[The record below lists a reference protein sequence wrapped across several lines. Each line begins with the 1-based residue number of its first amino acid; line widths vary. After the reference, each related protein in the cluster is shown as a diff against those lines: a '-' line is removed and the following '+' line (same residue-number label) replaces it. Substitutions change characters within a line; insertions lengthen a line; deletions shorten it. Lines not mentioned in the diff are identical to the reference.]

1 MPYNNEMNRDI
12 ARQLNTINERF
23 ATLYAYSPVD
33 GRGGY
38 EGGAAGVLFQTA
50 SASKRDGEDNMYNNQ
65 MNLPNVYHYGN
76 DSEGMDGG
84 NAFAKGTFRDTGFGE
99 SLGAGKATGEFDK
112 DNIVGYGNGVVGAG
126 MEGGTFWDTLG
137 DIGNT
142 ALKFAPLLLALGK
155 PTGGS
160 HAEDI
165 GKAFKETMEGAGISG
180 GNFWNDFIKGI
191 GDVAD
196 VAGKIVPVA
205 MKVFG
210 KGDVGEAQI
219 TPSGGKK
226 RGRPKKCEGSGL
238 KEDIK
243 KATKFGADIITEMK
257 TNPTEAKKKLEK
269 IANTSV
275 GDIISMTKKGGA
287 ILGNPDGYP
296 RQGNS
301 QRVAGRGRPKVSGKN
316 GDLLAMAS
324 PDLANGTPPTAQLR
338 GSYGGVKPTKEEKK
352 MIRDVKKM
360 MGKGEKILPGACRME
375 ASGVSGGK
383 GGRSKRAEIVKKI
396 MKERGVKMIEASK
409 IVKKEG
415 LYKP

>member
-1 MPYNNEMNRDI
+1 MPYNNQMNRDI
-12 ARQLNTINERF
+12 ANHLNTINERF

-65 MNLPNVYHYGN
+65 MHLPNVYHYGN
-76 DSEGMDGG
+76 DSEGMAGG
-84 NAFAKGTFRDTGFGE
+84 NAFAEGTFRDTGFGE

-160 HAEDI
+160 HGEDV

-219 TPSGGKK
+219 TPNRDGAGKK
-226 RGRPKKCEGSGL
+226 RGRPKGSGI
-238 KEDIK
+238 KEDVK
-243 KATKFGADIITEMK
+243 KYVEAVKDNI
-257 TNPTEAKKKLEK
+257 AKKE
-269 IANTSV
+269 
-275 GDIISMTKKGGA
+275 KKGGA

-301 QRVAGRGRPKVSGKN
+301 QRLAGRGMTGKN
-316 GDLLAMAS
+316 GDLLAMPS

-338 GSYGGVKPTKEEKK
+338 GSYGGAKTKLTKEEKK
-352 MIRDVKKM
+352 IIKEAKKM
-360 MGKGEKILPGACRME
+360 MGKGKKILPGVCRME
-375 ASGVSGGK
+375 EKEEKKEGGVK
-383 GGRSKRAEIVKKI
+383 GGRSKRAEIVKEY
-396 MKERGVKMIEASK
+396 MKNHGCKMIEASRK
-409 IVKKEG
+409 VKELG
-415 LYKP
+415 LYKKE

>member
-1 MPYNNEMNRDI
+1 MPYNNAYNRDI
-12 ARQLNTINERF
+12 ANHLNTINERF

-38 EGGAAGVLFQTA
+38 SGGAAGVLFQTA

-65 MNLPNVYHYGN
+65 MHLPNVYSYGN
-76 DSEGMDGG
+76 DSEGMAGG
-84 NAFAKGTFRDTGFGE
+84 NAFAEGTFRDTGFGE

-112 DNIVGYGNGVVGAG
+112 DNIVGYGNGVIGAG

-165 GKAFKETMEGAGISG
+165 GKAFKETMEGAGLSG

-226 RGRPKKCEGSGL
+226 RGRPKGSGL

-269 IANTSV
+269 IINTNV
-275 GDIISMTKKGGA
+275 GDILSMKKGGA

-301 QRVAGRGRPKVSGKN
+301 QRLAGRGKTGKN
-316 GDLLAMAS
+316 GDLLAMPS
-324 PDLANGTPPTAQLR
+324 PDLANGTPPNAQLR
-338 GSYGGVKPTKEEKK
+338 GSYGGAKTKLTKEEKK
-352 MIRDVKKM
+352 IIKEAKKM
-360 MGKGEKILPGACRME
+360 MGKGKKILPGVCRME

-383 GGRSKRAEIVKKI
+383 GGRSKRAEIVKEY
-396 MKERGVKMIEASK
+396 MKKHGCKMIEASK
-409 IVKKEG
+409 KVKELG
-415 LYKP
+415 LYKKE

>member
-1 MPYNNEMNRDI
+1 MPYNNAYNRDI
-12 ARQLNTINERF
+12 ANHLNTINERF

-38 EGGAAGVLFQTA
+38 NGGAAGVLFQTA
-50 SASKRDGEDNMYNNQ
+50 SASKRDGEDNMYNNK
-65 MNLPNVYHYGN
+65 MDLPNVYHYGN
-76 DSEGMDGG
+76 DSEGMAGG
-84 NAFAKGTFRDTGFGE
+84 NAFAEGTFRDTGFGE

-112 DNIVGYGNGVVGAG
+112 DNIIGYGNGVVGCG

-226 RGRPKKCEGSGL
+226 RGRPKGSGL

-243 KATKFGADIITEMK
+243 KATKFGADIISEMK

-275 GDIISMTKKGGA
+275 GDIIAMTGKKGGA

-301 QRVAGRGRPKVSGKN
+301 QRLAGRGKTGKN
-316 GDLLAMAS
+316 GDLLAMSS
-324 PDLANGTPPTAQLR
+324 PDLANGTPPNAQLR
-338 GSYGGVKPTKEEKK
+338 GSYGGAKPKLTKEEKK
-352 MIRDVKKM
+352 LIKEVKKM

-383 GGRSKRAEIVKKI
+383 GGRSKRAEIVKEY
-396 MKERGVKMIEASK
+396 MKKHGCKMIEASK
-409 IVKKEG
+409 KVKELG
-415 LYKP
+415 LYKKE

>member
-1 MPYNNEMNRDI
+1 MPYKNLYNQQI
-12 ARQLNTINERF
+12 ANHLNTINERF

-38 EGGAAGVLFQTA
+38 SGGAAGVLFQTA

-65 MNLPNVYHYGN
+65 MDLPNVYHYGN
-76 DSEGMDGG
+76 DSEGMAGG
-84 NAFAKGTFRDTGFGE
+84 NAFAEGTFRDTGFGE

-160 HAEDI
+160 HGEDV

-219 TPSGGKK
+219 TPNRDGAGKK
-226 RGRPKKCEGSGL
+226 RGRPKKCEGSGI
-238 KEDIK
+238 KDDIK
-243 KATKFGADIITEMK
+243 KYVEQVKENVVGEL
-257 TNPTEAKKKLEK
+257 KK
-269 IANTSV
+269 
-275 GDIISMTKKGGA
+275 KKGGA

-301 QRVAGRGRPKVSGKN
+301 QRLAGRGKTGKN
-316 GDLLAMAS
+316 GDLLAMPS
-324 PDLANGTPPTAQLR
+324 PDLANGTPPNAQLR
-338 GSYGGVKPTKEEKK
+338 GSYGGVKPNLTKEEKK
-352 MIRDVKKM
+352 MIKEAKKM
-360 MGKGEKILPGACRME
+360 IKGKGKKILPGVCRME

-409 IVKKEG
+409 IVKSEG
-415 LYKP
+415 LYKKE